1 MTERLDIIKKM
12 IPEMQLLKAYTF
24 QDQAFPVG
32 TADGTEIK
40 VLTED
45 DKSPGSP
52 SKVGATSYF
61 LLSSSIISAT
71 GFCTV

>member
-24 QDQAFPVG
+24 QDHAFPVG
-32 TADGTEIK
+32 TPAATEIT

-45 DKSPGSP
+45 DKSRVSPGT
-52 SKVGATSYF
+52 VGATSLF